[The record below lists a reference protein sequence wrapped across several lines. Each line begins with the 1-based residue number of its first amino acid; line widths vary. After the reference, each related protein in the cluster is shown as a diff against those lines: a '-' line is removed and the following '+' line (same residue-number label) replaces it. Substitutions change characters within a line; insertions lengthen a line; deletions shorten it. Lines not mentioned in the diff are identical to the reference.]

1 MTNQIAIGLALLIV
15 GFFVL
20 DAYVLHLD
28 AGVFLARKG
37 LDLIEYLAIW
47 R

>member
-1 MTNQIAIGLALLIV
+1 MTDRLAIWLFLLIV
-15 GFFVL
+15 GFFIL

-28 AGVFLARKG
+28 AGVTAMRAVT
-37 LDLIEYLAIW
+37 DLIRAIAFW

>member
-1 MTNQIAIGLALLIV
+1 MTNRLALWLVLLIV

-20 DAYVLHLD
+20 DHYVFGLD
-28 AGVFLARKG
+28 AGVFLARKFI
-37 LDLIEYLAIW
+37 DLIEYLKIW

>member
-1 MTNQIAIGLALLIV
+1 MTTKLTLILAALIA

-20 DAYVLHLD
+20 DAYVLHIN
-28 AGVFLARKG
+28 AFVFLGKK
-37 LDLIEYLAIW
+37 LVELITYLAIW

>member
-1 MTNQIAIGLALLIV
+1 MTTQIAFGLMALIFA
-15 GFFVL
+15 FFVL

-28 AGVFLARKG
+28 AGVFIGKKFIE
-37 LDLIEYLAIW
+37 LINYLAIW